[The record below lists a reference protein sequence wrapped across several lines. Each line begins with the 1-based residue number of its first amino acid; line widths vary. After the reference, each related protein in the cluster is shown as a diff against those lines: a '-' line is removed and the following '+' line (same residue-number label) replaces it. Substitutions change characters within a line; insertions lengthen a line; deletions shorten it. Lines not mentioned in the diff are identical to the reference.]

1 MSVYELEADEAV
13 IMQENDVSA
22 GKGTVSLILT
32 NRRLIQINKGLFGG
46 DKNAEYYLLADLKEL
61 KGKPN
66 ILIEKAPTGEKRL
79 ELYFSGFEKY
89 YSFSKLFAE
98 RKWADAIEKTYL
110 SLMKDREEGNRAG
123 NGKPLSSPL
132 KETLDTAKR
141 LFSPKEKESKTKTVK
156 CPTCGNILTGSRGH
170 EITCEYCQSIIRF

>member
-32 NRRLIQINKGLFGG
+32 DRRLIQINKGLFGG
-46 DKNAEYYLLADLKEL
+46 DKNAEYFLLADLKEL

-66 ILIEKAPTGEKRL
+66 ILIGKTPTGEKRL

-89 YSFSKLFAE
+89 YSFSRLFAE

-110 SLMKDREEGNRAG
+110 SLMNNREKGNRAENG
-123 NGKPLSSPL
+123 NPLISPL

-141 LFSPKEKESKTKTVK
+141 FFTPKEKEPKTKTIK
-156 CPTCGNILTGSRGH
+156 CPTCGNMLTGAKGH
-170 EITCEYCQSIIRF
+170 EKPCEYCQSIIRF